1 VHSWTRNLAFVFL
14 GLLGVFLV
22 EPSAIAATNNPPE
35 RVLILDWFGREVAPF
50 NEEGS
55 GDG

>member
-1 VHSWTRNLAFVFL
+1 LAVVFL
-14 GLLGVFLV
+14 GLLGVFLL

-35 RVLILDWFGREVAPF
+35 RVLILDWFGREVALF